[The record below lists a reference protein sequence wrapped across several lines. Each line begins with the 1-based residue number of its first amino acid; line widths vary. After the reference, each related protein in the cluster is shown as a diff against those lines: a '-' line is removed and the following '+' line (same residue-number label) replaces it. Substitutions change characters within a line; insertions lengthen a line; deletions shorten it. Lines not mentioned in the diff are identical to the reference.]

1 MDIKLLI
8 DYREK
13 SIIDYFSKN
22 KTDNIEVKNL
32 DIGDFIFKINDV
44 ETIIIERKTMCDLA
58 SSITDKRLKEQKYRI
73 LNSNFKLN
81 NIIYIIE
88 GKYGD
93 VKYGSVNKKGLC
105 GSIINSL
112 FRDNIKVY
120 RSESTS
126 DTIYFL
132 ERMMDKLKKNDKNF
146 TLNII
151 NSTNTTNLTNT
162 NNTNNT
168 EYNTNQTEETYNGE
182 KNEKII
188 SNNVNS
194 IDYLDGVLKA
204 KKKNMTCEYYNQIIL
219 INIPGISTN
228 LANHITKV
236 YPKIIDLIK
245 KYQSLED
252 LNEKKFLLANIEIS
266 IGNNKKR
273 KLGKVLSNRIYEYIY
288 NL

>member
-22 KTDNIEVKNL
+22 KNGNIEVKNL
-32 DIGDFIFKINDV
+32 DIGDFIFKINDS

-73 LNSNFKLN
+73 LNSNFKLS

-120 RSESTS
+120 RSESTA

-132 ERMMDKLKKNDKNF
+132 ERIMDKLKKNDKNF
-146 TLNII
+146 TTNII
-151 NSTNTTNLTNT
+151 NNSNKPS
-162 NNTNNT
+162 NNEIKEN
-168 EYNTNQTEETYNGE
+168 ENGE
-182 KNEKII
+182 KNEEPI

-204 KKKNMTCEYYNQIIL
+204 KKKNMNCEYYNQIIL
-219 INIPGISTN
+219 IKIPGISKN

-245 KYQSLED
+245 K
-252 LNEKKFLLANIEIS
+252 
-266 IGNNKKR
+266 
-273 KLGKVLSNRIYEYIY
+273 
-288 NL
+288 

>member
-22 KTDNIEVKNL
+22 KNGNIEVKNL
-32 DIGDFIFKINDV
+32 DIGDFIFKINDS

-73 LNSNFKLN
+73 LNSNFKLS

-120 RSESTS
+120 RSESTA

-132 ERMMDKLKKNDKNF
+132 ERIMDKLKKNDKNF
-146 TLNII
+146 TTNII
-151 NSTNTTNLTNT
+151 NNSNKPS
-162 NNTNNT
+162 NNEIKEN
-168 EYNTNQTEETYNGE
+168 ENGE
-182 KNEKII
+182 KNEEPI

-194 IDYLDGVLKA
+194 IDYLEGVLKA

-219 INIPGISTN
+219 INIPGVSTN
-228 LANHITKV
+228 LANHITKI

-245 KYQSLED
+245 KYQSLEH

-273 KLGKVLSNRIYEYIY
+273 KLGKVLSNRIYEYLY

>member
-22 KTDNIEVKNL
+22 KNGNIEVKNL
-32 DIGDFIFKINDV
+32 DIGDFIFKINDS

-73 LNSNFKLN
+73 LNSNFKLS

-132 ERMMDKLKKNDKNF
+132 ERMMEKLKKNDKNF
-146 TLNII
+146 TTNII
-151 NSTNTTNLTNT
+151 NSTNSTNT
-162 NNTNNT
+162 
-168 EYNTNQTEETYNGE
+168 ELK
-182 KNEKII
+182 KNEEPIL
-188 SNNVNS
+188 NNVNS
-194 IDYLDGVLKA
+194 IDYLEGVLKA

-219 INIPGISTN
+219 INIPGVSTN
-228 LANHITKV
+228 LANHITKI

-273 KLGKVLSNRIYEYIY
+273 KLGKVLSNRIYEYLY

>member
-22 KTDNIEVKNL
+22 KNDNIEVKNL
-32 DIGDFIFKINDV
+32 DIGDFIFKINDY

-73 LNSNFKLN
+73 LNSNFKLS

-132 ERMMDKLKKNDKNF
+132 ERMMEKLKKNDKNF
-146 TLNII
+146 TTNII
-151 NSTNTTNLTNT
+151 NSTNSTNIELKTN
-162 NNTNNT
+162 
-168 EYNTNQTEETYNGE
+168 ENGE
-182 KNEKII
+182 KNEETV

-228 LANHITKV
+228 LANHITKI

-273 KLGKVLSNRIYEYIY
+273 KLGKVLSNRIYEYLY

>member
-22 KTDNIEVKNL
+22 KNDNIEVKNL
-32 DIGDFIFKINDV
+32 DIGDFIFKINDY

-73 LNSNFKLN
+73 LNSNFKLS

-88 GKYGD
+88 GKYVD

-132 ERMMDKLKKNDKNF
+132 ERMMEKLKKNDKNF
-146 TLNII
+146 TTNII
-151 NSTNTTNLTNT
+151 NSTNSTNIELKTN
-162 NNTNNT
+162 
-168 EYNTNQTEETYNGE
+168 ENGE
-182 KNEKII
+182 KNEETV

-228 LANHITKV
+228 LANHITKI

-273 KLGKVLSNRIYEYIY
+273 KLGKVLSNRIYEYLY